1 MLALLTAVVLAWLAW
16 LLMHALTLG
25 PPPTTIE
32 YRRRLLDARRH
43 RKRG

>member
-1 MLALLTAVVLAWLAW
+1 MMLAVTVAVLAWLAW

-25 PPPTTIE
+25 PQPTTIE

>member
-1 MLALLTAVVLAWLAW
+1 MMAIATAVVLAWLAW

-32 YRRRLLDARRH
+32 YRRRLLDQRRP